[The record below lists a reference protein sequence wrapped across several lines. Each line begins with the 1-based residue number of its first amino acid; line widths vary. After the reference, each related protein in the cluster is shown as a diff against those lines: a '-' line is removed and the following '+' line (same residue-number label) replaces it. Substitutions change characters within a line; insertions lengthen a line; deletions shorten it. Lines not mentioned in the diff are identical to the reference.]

1 MHSSPLFWIDTNT
14 VPTAKYDFMANFAK
28 FGGRM
33 IGQVCQHG
41 NVGKNL
47 KGWGDTWT
55 FALALQPLKS
65 VFVVI
70 VVTFTFLMNFSKH
83 YLFKAAV
90 AVFAVSSICSK
101 ISVVENRSLRNTEQ
115 AR

>member
-1 MHSSPLFWIDTNT
+1 
-14 VPTAKYDFMANFAK
+14 MARFVS
-28 FGGRM
+28 M
-33 IGQVCQHG
+33 EMWE
-41 NVGKNL
+41 KNL

-90 AVFAVSSICSK
+90 AVFAVSSM
-101 ISVVENRSLRNTEQ
+101 
-115 AR
+115 

>member
-1 MHSSPLFWIDTNT
+1 
-14 VPTAKYDFMANFAK
+14 MANFAK

-65 VFVVI
+65 VFVV

-83 YLFKAAV
+83 YLFKAAAV
-90 AVFAVSSICSK
+90 AVFAHHSTK
-101 ISVVENRSLRNTEQ
+101 VENRSLRSTEQ

>member
-1 MHSSPLFWIDTNT
+1 
-14 VPTAKYDFMANFAK
+14 MARFVS
-28 FGGRM
+28 M
-33 IGQVCQHG
+33 EMWE
-41 NVGKNL
+41 KNL

>member
-1 MHSSPLFWIDTNT
+1 MEMWE
-14 VPTAKYDFMANFAK
+14 
-28 FGGRM
+28 
-33 IGQVCQHG
+33 
-41 NVGKNL
+41 KNL

-65 VFVVI
+65 VFVV

-83 YLFKAAV
+83 YLFKAAAV
-90 AVFAVSSICSK
+90 AVFAHHSTK
-101 ISVVENRSLRNTEQ
+101 VENRSLRSTEQ